1 MTLPLESTAPTVA
14 VKATQGYLAGLGT
27 VAIWA
32 GFILISRLGGKSA
45 LTGWDIA
52 ALRLGV
58 GSALLLPFSFSLP
71 RALWHDIKLW
81 TLALSGGALFLV
93 LVYGGLKLAPAVH
106 GGILVPGMQ
115 PFLVTLLAWIFLD
128 TRPPRQR
135 LIALIPIAAG
145 VVCVAMPTLTGSEVD
160 LSTLAGDGL
169 LVCASLM
176 WALYSVLAKKWSYNP
191 WVLTRFLALASC
203 LVYLP
208 IYLLFCPKGI
218 METSMSM
225 LILQGLYQGIGP
237 TILAMLFFLRAVA
250 ILGAER
256 TGALISLVPIISGI
270 AAVFLLGEP
279 LSSWLVVGLIL
290 VFAGAFLA
298 SRPIRLS
305 AA

>member
-1 MTLPLESTAPTVA
+1 MTLPLESTAPNVA
-14 VKATQGYLAGLGT
+14 AKAMQGYLAGLGT

-32 GFILISRLGGKSA
+32 GFIVISRLGGKSA

-58 GSALLLPFSFSLP
+58 GAALLLPFSFSLP
-71 RALWHDIKLW
+71 RTVWGDIKLW
-81 TLALSGGALFLV
+81 TLALLGGALFLV

-115 PFLVTLLAWIFLD
+115 PFLVTLLAWVILGA
-128 TRPPRQR
+128 RPPRQR
-135 LIALIPIAAG
+135 ILALIPIAAG
-145 VVCVAMPTLTGSEVD
+145 VLCVAMPILTGSQVD

-176 WALYSVLAKKWSYNP
+176 WALYSVLAKKWAYHP

-208 IYLLFCPKGI
+208 IYLMFCPKGI
-218 METSMSM
+218 METSTSM
-225 LILQGLYQGIGP
+225 LLLQGLYQGIGP

-279 LSSWLVVGLIL
+279 LSGWLVAGLIF
-290 VFAGAFLA
+290 VFIGAFLA
-298 SRPIRLS
+298 SRPIR
-305 AA
+305 